1 MRPDAQFDLLG
12 TPFTAPAPA
21 VIERGAELS
30 PCGRYRYR
38 LWRRW
43 GEGAP
48 LVWCML
54 NPSTADALEDDP
66 TIRRC
71 MGFARR
77 DGHGGIEVAN
87 LFALRATDPSALA
100 AADDPVGPL
109 NNAILLGTARAAG
122 TVVAAWGAHAAARER
137 QHVALAYFVAVGAR
151 VLCLGATRGGEP
163 RHPLYVR
170 GDQPLVEYRG

>member
-1 MRPDAQFDLLG
+1 MRPDAQFDLL
-12 TPFTAPAPA
+12 AASPAPA
-21 VIERGAELS
+21 SSSEVERGAELS
-30 PCGRYRYR
+30 PCLRYRYR

-48 LVWCML
+48 LVFCML

-71 MGFARR
+71 IGFARR
-77 DGHGGIEVAN
+77 DGYAGIEVVN
-87 LFALRATDPSALA
+87 LFALRATDPAALA
-100 AADDPVGPL
+100 AADDPVGPM
-109 NNAILLGTARAAG
+109 NNGILLGVARRAG
-122 TVVAAWGAHAAARER
+122 LVVAAWGAHRAARER
-137 QHVALAYFVAVGAR
+137 QHVALAAFEAVGAR